1 MDTNKDEAVKL
12 AEEAVNEVAKKEQED
27 KIKEV
32 STKIEE
38 LLKESKMAL
47 YRFKVRGAHA
57 TVKEIARRQGA
68 RIVGSRG
75 VFRPRGMGLQHTVR
89 TYLLQS
95 DTPPVMTAFHAA
107 GIPVE
112 MARKVERKF
121 NA

>member
-47 YRFKVRGAHA
+47 QPILDQSQFGILPRVVLVNIPEQPTEPKVDGKADD
-57 TVKEIARRQGA
+57 K
-68 RIVGSRG
+68 
-75 VFRPRGMGLQHTVR
+75 
-89 TYLLQS
+89 
-95 DTPPVMTAFHAA
+95 
-107 GIPVE
+107 
-112 MARKVERKF
+112 
-121 NA
+121 